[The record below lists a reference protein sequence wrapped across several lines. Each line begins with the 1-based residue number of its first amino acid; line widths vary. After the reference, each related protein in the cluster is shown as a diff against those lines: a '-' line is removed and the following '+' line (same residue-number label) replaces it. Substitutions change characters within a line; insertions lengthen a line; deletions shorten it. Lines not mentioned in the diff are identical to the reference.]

1 MSKNRIR
8 IKVKITQC
16 FSEADGSDVYKLIDD
31 NGNKYCWYTKKIT
44 NKLSEQRIGDF
55 FDITATCIGYTR
67 DGYTCLKNIR
77 IVK

>member
-1 MSKNRIR
+1 MSKDRIR
-8 IKVKITQC
+8 IKVKITQY

-55 FDITATCIGYTR
+55 FNITATCTGYMK
-67 DGYTCLKNIR
+67 DDYTYLKNIR